1 MWKLL
6 CFFNGLAIGGFFAM
20 IAVAASRRWK
30 IYFAR
35 KYLEEVALHGVNL
48 DDVVVEIRELIRKYL
63 EEKLTGA
70 GCNA

>member
-1 MWKLL
+1 MWKVVYFLGG
-6 CFFNGLAIGGFFAM
+6 FAIGGMFVTMA
-20 IAVAASRRWK
+20 ISVSRRWK

-48 DDVVVEIRELIRKYL
+48 DDVVIEVRELIREYVEKKL
-63 EEKLTGA
+63 EGA